1 MTVLQKIIEK
11 RKEFVKLW
19 KEECDN
25 ERAIFYKGYAC
36 ALNWVED
43 LFESEVEE

>member
-11 RKEFVKLW
+11 RKEYTKLW
-19 KEECDN
+19 KEEWN
-25 ERAIFYKGYAC
+25 AERALFYKGYAC